1 MPTYDYVCTKC
12 GHEFEVFQSMKDK
25 PLTKCP
31 KCKKGRVKRLIGTG
45 AGLLFK
51 GTGFYETDYKR
62 KSGTKEKD
70 GAAPST
76 PSGEKSTGD
85 GKAAST
91 APAKSNSG
99 AAKSDGAK
107 QAG

>member
-1 MPTYDYVCTKC
+1 MPTYDYVCAKC
-12 GHEFEVFQSMKDK
+12 GHKFEVFQSMKDA

-62 KSGTKEKD
+62 KGGAKGISESPAASAETA
-70 GAAPST
+70 AAP
-76 PSGEKSTGD
+76 
-85 GKAAST
+85 
-91 APAKSNSG
+91 APAKSDSS
-99 AAKSDGAK
+99 AAKTDGAK
-107 QAG
+107 KAG

>member
-12 GHEFEVFQSMKDK
+12 GHKFEVFQSMKDN
-25 PLTKCP
+25 PLTQCP

-62 KSGTKEKD
+62 KSSPKETT
-70 GAAPST
+70 A
-76 PSGEKSTGD
+76 GEKP
-85 GKAAST
+85 ASVKNDSG
-91 APAKSNSG
+91 PAKPDGGKKSG
-99 AAKSDGAK
+99 
-107 QAG
+107 